1 MVLALSDKTFV
12 IVPLVIFSSIE
23 LRNSWAQKVGKRDV
37 TVSQGIH
44 IAPGAQCTTSFGI
57 LHLIMVEQV

>member
-1 MVLALSDKTFV
+1 MVLALFDKTFV

-23 LRNSWAQKVGKRDV
+23 LRNSLAQKIEKRDV

-44 IAPGAQCTTSFGI
+44 IEPGAQRTTSFGI